1 MKKIFTILFIALLS
15 LLLASCSNGAN
26 EKSGNNENSTITN
39 TVNDKE
45 TTQTTAVQT
54 ETETSTSQALNT
66 GNGEVIDLT
75 GLSSTVLYSELYNM
89 LTQPD
94 NYVGKTVKMRG
105 TYAVYEGE
113 GRNYYVCEV
122 QDATACCNQGLE
134 FVLNNADDYP
144 EYNSES
150 PSEIEISGVFNTYLE
165 DGQTFVQ
172 LEDASIIVIE

>member
-1 MKKIFTILFIALLS
+1 MKKVFTILFIALLS

-39 TVNDKE
+39 VANDEE
-45 TTQTTAVQT
+45 TTQTTAVQPK
-54 ETETSTSQALNT
+54 TETSTTESSNT
-66 GNGEVIDLT
+66 NSGETIDLT
-75 GLSSTVLYSELYNM
+75 GLSTTVLYSELYNM

-94 NYVGKTVKMRG
+94 NFVGKTVKMRG

-113 GRNYYVCEV
+113 GRSYYVCEV

-150 PSEIEISGVFNTYLE
+150 PSEIELTGVFNTYLE
-165 DGQTFVQ
+165 EGQTYVQ
-172 LEDASIIVIE
+172 LEDASIIVLE